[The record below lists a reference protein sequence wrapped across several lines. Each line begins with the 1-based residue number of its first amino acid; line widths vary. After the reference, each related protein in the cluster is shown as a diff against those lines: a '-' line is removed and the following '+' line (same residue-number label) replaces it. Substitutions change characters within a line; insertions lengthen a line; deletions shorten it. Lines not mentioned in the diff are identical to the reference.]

1 MVARALAPKTTLDV
15 LLHPVRMRILRA
27 FLGRTELTARA
38 LAEKLDDVPQATL
51 YRHVK
56 RLAETGILVIAS
68 ETPVRGA
75 MERVYRVNAKAVTV
89 PRKDIGNIHPET
101 HLKYFSAFAASLLD
115 DFGRYARSSD
125 VDVLRDGVH
134 YVQVPFFAT
143 RKEFDGFMEE
153 LQALINR
160 FAALGPAK
168 KRTPRTL
175 SIVTLP
181 ERPAKTK

>member
-1 MVARALAPKTTLDV
+1 MTQKTTLDV

-27 FLGRTELTARA
+27 FLGRTELTARD

-56 RLAETGILVIAS
+56 RLAEAGILVIAS

-75 MERVYRVNAKAVTV
+75 MERAYRVDAKTVTV
-89 PRKDIGNIHPET
+89 PREDIGTIHPET
-101 HLKYFSAFAASLLD
+101 HLKYFSAFAASLLH
-115 DFGRYARSSD
+115 DFGRYARSGD

-134 YVQVPFFAT
+134 YLQVPFFAT
-143 RKEFDGFMEE
+143 RKEFASFMDE
-153 LQALINR
+153 LQTLINLYV
-160 FAALGPAK
+160 ALGPARNRK
-168 KRTPRTL
+168 QRTL

-181 ERPAKTK
+181 ERPTKAK